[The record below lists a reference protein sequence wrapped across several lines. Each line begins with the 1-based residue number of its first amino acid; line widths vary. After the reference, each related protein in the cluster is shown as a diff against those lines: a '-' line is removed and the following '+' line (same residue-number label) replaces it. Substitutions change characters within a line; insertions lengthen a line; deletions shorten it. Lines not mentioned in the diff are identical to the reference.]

1 MRIPFAIPA
10 ANGRDFD
17 VVGFGENSVDL
28 IAVLAPDAAVASK
41 QQLRQFA
48 RLPGGQIATAMVGCH
63 RLGWRS
69 RYVGTFGD
77 DDLGRFSRESLVRE
91 SVDVDAALIVPGTTN
106 RLAIILVSGG
116 SGERTVLWHR
126 DPAMQTAWT
135 TDPGRLLRAA
145 TSGRL
150 LVVDSEDAEASTRAA
165 RAARLAGIPTIV
177 DVDNLQPGTS
187 ALLREI
193 DVIVAAEAFPSALT
207 GHSDVGRALAAVEH
221 DSSARLVCVTLGA
234 EGSLARCGGRE
245 IRTRPFKVDCVDT
258 TGAGDAFR
266 AGLAA
271 ACLRAPLGEVEDAL
285 NYANAAAAINCR
297 ALGARAGLP
306 RPTEVEALVRARSR

>member
-10 ANGRDFD
+10 AEGRDFD

-28 IAVLAPDAAVASK
+28 MAVLPPGATFSSK
-41 QQLRQFA
+41 QQLREFA
-48 RLPGGQIATAMVGCH
+48 RLSGGQIATAMVGCH

-77 DDLGRFSRESLVRE
+77 DDFGRLSRESLVRE
-91 SVDVDAALIVPGTTN
+91 SVDVGAALTVPGTTN
-106 RLAIILVSGG
+106 RLAIILVSGT

-126 DPAMQTAWT
+126 DPSMQTAWM
-135 TDPGRLLRAA
+135 TDWGRLRRAA

-150 LVVDSEDAEASTRAA
+150 LIVDSEDAEASTQAA
-165 RAARLAGIPTIV
+165 HAARLAGIPTIV
-177 DVDNLQPGTS
+177 DVDDLQPGTS

-193 DVIVAAEAFPSALT
+193 DVIIAAEAFPSAVT
-207 GHSDVGRALAAVEH
+207 GHSDLGRALAAVEQ

-266 AGLAA
+266 AGFAA
-271 ACLRAPLGEVEDAL
+271 ACLSAPLGEVEDAL
-285 NYANAAAAINCR
+285 DYANAAAALNCR

-306 RPTEVEALVRARSR
+306 RPAEVEALVRAGSR